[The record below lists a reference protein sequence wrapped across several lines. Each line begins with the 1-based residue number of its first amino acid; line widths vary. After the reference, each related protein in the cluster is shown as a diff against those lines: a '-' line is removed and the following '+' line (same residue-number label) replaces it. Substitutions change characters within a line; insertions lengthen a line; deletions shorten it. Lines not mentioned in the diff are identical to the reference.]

1 MTRQKIESVNLKAG
15 LKIIEAEEHK
25 KEAKKKKKKVGVGIL
40 EGLQISRI
48 IYMHCGL
55 WVPESKE
62 KRGQNTY
69 LKKLWL
75 KLSHI

>member
-15 LKIIEAEEHK
+15 LKKIIEAEEHK
-25 KEAKKKKKKVGVGIL
+25 KEAKKKKVGVGIL

-69 LKKLWL
+69 SKKLWV